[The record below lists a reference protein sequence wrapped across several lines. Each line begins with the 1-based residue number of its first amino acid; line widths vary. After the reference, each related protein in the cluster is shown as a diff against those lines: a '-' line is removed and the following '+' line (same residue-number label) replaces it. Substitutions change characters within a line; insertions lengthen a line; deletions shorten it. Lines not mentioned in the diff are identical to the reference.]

1 MATRKRRLRSLDDL
15 NETLDVLHREGR
27 RRATLTIADGG
38 FSNLELIGFT
48 KALATIKVEALSL
61 LEEDDED
68 DGE

>member
-1 MATRKRRLRSLDDL
+1 MTARRRRLRSLDDL

-27 RRATLTIADGG
+27 RRAVLPATDGG

-61 LEEDDED
+61 LEEDDGD